1 MKKLVMVLGIL
12 AMAGAAALGVMNMKT
27 LQSEQK
33 LLEEASSDYR
43 DSTEENGKVT
53 DNLTTAREDRRAAK
67 DERDDTSAQLSV
79 LNNTLARQN
88 SEIMKLKASI
98 EKATLKKKEIDIII
112 AKVGGGATT
121 VEEVQQQV
129 QKQKDTLAMRENEVQ
144 SVMVELDMKN
154 KEVAGIEGQVR
165 ELQDK
170 RSQHKRNVALNGLEA
185 TVIAVNRD
193 WGFVMVN
200 VGKGLGV
207 SAEASLLVKR
217 GGERI
222 ARLRITDISD
232 EVLMSEVIDGSLSE
246 GARVL
251 PGDKV
256 IFENTK

>member
-27 LQSEQK
+27 LQVEQK
-33 LLEEASSDYR
+33 DLAEAKKGIKEAKEEH
-43 DSTEENGKVT
+43 GKV
-53 DNLTTAREDRRAAK
+53 DDSLVTAREDRRSAK
-67 DERDDTSAQLSV
+67 DQRDDTSAQLSV
-79 LNNTLARQN
+79 LNNTLSRQA

-98 EKATLKKKEIDIII
+98 EKAKVEKAEIDLVISQFGDV
-112 AKVGGGATT
+112 KT
-121 VEEVQQQV
+121 VEELEQNVQT
-129 QKQKDTLAMRENEVQ
+129 QKDTLAMRQNEKQ
-144 SVMVELDMKN
+144 SVMAELDVKN
-154 KEVAGIEGQVR
+154 KEAADIETQVR
-165 ELQDK
+165 QLQENRNTHAK
-170 RSQHKRNVALNGLEA
+170 NVALNGLEA

-200 VGKGLGV
+200 VGKSLGV
-207 SAEASLLVKR
+207 TPDASLLVKR

-232 EVLMSEVIDGSLSE
+232 DVLMSEVIDGSLAE